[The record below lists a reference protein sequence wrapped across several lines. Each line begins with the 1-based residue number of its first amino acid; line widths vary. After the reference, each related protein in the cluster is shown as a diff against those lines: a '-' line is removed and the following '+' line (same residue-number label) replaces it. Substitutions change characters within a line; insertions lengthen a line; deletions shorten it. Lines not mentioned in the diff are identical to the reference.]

1 MSDNTDPDD
10 IYSPRGSCPPPTEP
24 SSSQKFS
31 DLHGAKDTAID
42 QTPDVET
49 SNPENEPEPLSSES
63 PPDPSISES
72 SPDPSSESPPEP
84 SSLESPLDASSSE
97 SPPEPLNVEDLPGAT
112 TAPEHPTPK
121 DGSVPS
127 HDGLNDPARTN
138 DESSDVDD
146 ESSDVD
152 DEIEIDRALVLRPQ
166 GRGPHSGPLESNA
179 LINAA
184 HAFMSRPRPQT
195 NGTTT
200 INNFFI
206 NEGNF
211 SFHHTTGPDQPAGD
225 PPQPAAN
232 PPQPQVD
239 PPADEATS
247 PKASSASTSSASTS
261 SASTSSN
268 EQETK
273 PAAGSDKG
281 EKVQSFV
288 RDATLPFRW
297 MCGILLRKHV
307 LKFIAIL
314 FGLFVLVPIVITLG
328 VYGLSHAPS
337 YVSNQILGKDYEF
350 GNPFGA
356 LYPTWMPSWGSSQ
369 DDTVPKMRVTEEAQE
384 PSPLTFRRPIPQ
396 VETDIL
402 PDVIL
407 RYEKRL
413 AGTNH
418 ENKVALLDDLA
429 KSKKRAQD
437 QKKFNQNFIDDMEA
451 WSNLQYRHLQA
462 LVSRVDLILKEL
474 SGEVAG
480 GTAAQGGNEW
490 RWWES
495 RATARQKTLQRNL
508 DWFNR
513 IIDNINEGV
522 STGNEEIVGI
532 VTQYEHGSDPGNQ
545 APGLRRA
552 KHTLRHSE
560 DAEIRDLASG
570 FNIICSSEKRTGE
583 RWRHVREAIKKFQRL
598 QKRARQMFNN
608 RSNHYGDLEHAY
620 RDIKALAMEL
630 MDALKQFARLSE
642 EDEG

>member
-10 IYSPRGSCPPPTEP
+10 IYSPRGSSLPPTEP
-24 SSSQKFS
+24 SSSQTFS

-42 QTPDVET
+42 QTTDVEAST
-49 SNPENEPEPLSSES
+49 PENEPEPLSSES
-63 PPDPSISES
+63 PLDPSISES
-72 SPDPSSESPPEP
+72 PPDPSSSESPP
-84 SSLESPLDASSSE
+84 DASSSE

-121 DGSVPS
+121 DGGPGSVPS
-127 HDGLNDPARTN
+127 PVGPNDPARAN
-138 DESSDVDD
+138 GESSDAKDD
-146 ESSDVD
+146 
-152 DEIEIDRALVLRPQ
+152 IEIDRALVVRPQ
-166 GRGPHSGPLESNA
+166 GRGPHSGPLESNI

-184 HAFMSRPRPQT
+184 RALMSKPRPQT

-247 PKASSASTSSASTS
+247 PKASSASSSSASSS
-261 SASTSSN
+261 SASSSSN

-281 EKVQSFV
+281 EKVQSFI
-288 RDATLPFRW
+288 RGATLPFRW

-307 LKFIAIL
+307 IKFISIL
-314 FGLFVLVPIVITLG
+314 FGLFVLLPIAITLG
-328 VYGLSHAPS
+328 VYGLSHVPS
-337 YVSNQILGKDYEF
+337 YVSNQILGKGYEF
-350 GNPFGA
+350 GNPFGV

-369 DDTVPKMRVTEEAQE
+369 DDTVPKMRVAEEAQE

-418 ENKVALLDDLA
+418 ENKEVLLDDLA

-462 LVSRVDLILKEL
+462 LVGRVDLILKEL

-480 GTAAQGGNEW
+480 GTAAEGGEEW

-508 DWFNR
+508 DWLNS
-513 IIDNINEGV
+513 IIDNINKGV
-522 STGNEEIVGI
+522 STGHEDIVSMMMDMGI
-532 VTQYEHGSDPGNQ
+532 
-545 APGLRRA
+545 LRY
-552 KHTLRHSE
+552 SE
-560 DAEIRDLASG
+560 DAEARDLAAALK
-570 FNIICSSEKRTGE
+570 IVCSSERRTAE
-583 RWRHVREAIKKFQRL
+583 RWHYVHQAIAKFQSL
-598 QKRARQMFNN
+598 QARVRQMFNN
-608 RSNHYGDLEHAY
+608 QSNDYGDLEHAY
-620 RDIKALAMEL
+620 RDIKALAMTL
-630 MDALKQFARLSE
+630 MGALEEFARLPE
-642 EDEG
+642 EDEV

>member
-1 MSDNTDPDD
+1 MSDNIDPDD

-31 DLHGAKDTAID
+31 DLHGAKDKAID
-42 QTPDVET
+42 QTPDVEA

-63 PPDPSISES
+63 PLDVSSFELPLDLSFLQSPMDLSFLESPLDPSSSESPPDPSISES
-72 SPDPSSESPPEP
+72 
-84 SSLESPLDASSSE
+84 PLDPSSSE

-121 DGSVPS
+121 DRGPGSVPS
-127 HDGLNDPARTN
+127 PVGPNDPAT
-138 DESSDVDD
+138 
-146 ESSDVD
+146 
-152 DEIEIDRALVLRPQ
+152 
-166 GRGPHSGPLESNA
+166 
-179 LINAA
+179 
-184 HAFMSRPRPQT
+184 
-195 NGTTT
+195 
-200 INNFFI
+200 
-206 NEGNF
+206 
-211 SFHHTTGPDQPAGD
+211 
-225 PPQPAAN
+225 
-232 PPQPQVD
+232 
-239 PPADEATS
+239 
-247 PKASSASTSSASTS
+247 
-261 SASTSSN
+261 TSSN
-268 EQETK
+268 EQDTK
-273 PAAGSDKG
+273 PVAGSDKG
-281 EKVQSFV
+281 EKVQSFI
-288 RDATLPFRW
+288 RGATLPFRW

-307 LKFIAIL
+307 IKFIAIL
-314 FGLFVLVPIVITLG
+314 FGLFVLLPIVITLG

-337 YVSNQILGKDYEF
+337 YVSNQILGKGYDF

-369 DDTVPKMRVTEEAQE
+369 DDTVPKMRVAEEAQE

-396 VETDIL
+396 AETDIL

-413 AGTNH
+413 AGTNL
-418 ENKVALLDDLA
+418 ENKEVLLDDLA

-437 QKKFNQNFIDDMEA
+437 QKKFNQKFIDDMEA

-462 LVSRVDLILKEL
+462 LVGRVDLILKEL

-480 GTAAQGGNEW
+480 GSAAEGGNEW

-513 IIDNINEGV
+513 IIDSINEGV

-532 VTQYEHGSDPGNQ
+532 GNQYEHGSDLGKQ
-545 APGLRRA
+545 ASGLRQS

-560 DAEIRDLASG
+560 DAEIRDLLSG
-570 FNIICSSEKRTGE
+570 FNIVCSSEKRTGE
-583 RWRHVREAIKKFQRL
+583 RWRHVQEAIEKFQRL
-598 QKRARQMFNN
+598 QERVRQMSNN
-608 RSNHYGDLEHAY
+608 QSNDYVDLEHAY

-630 MDALKQFARLSE
+630 MGALEEFARLSE

>member
-1 MSDNTDPDD
+1 MSDNIDPDD

-31 DLHGAKDTAID
+31 DLH
-42 QTPDVET
+42 
-49 SNPENEPEPLSSES
+49 
-63 PPDPSISES
+63 
-72 SPDPSSESPPEP
+72 
-84 SSLESPLDASSSE
+84 
-97 SPPEPLNVEDLPGAT
+97 EPLNVEDLPGAT

-127 HDGLNDPARTN
+127 HDGLDDPARTN
-138 DESSDVDD
+138 D

-261 SASTSSN
+261 SN
-268 EQETK
+268 EQDTK

-281 EKVQSFV
+281 EKVQSFI
-288 RDATLPFRW
+288 RGATLPFRW

-307 LKFIAIL
+307 IKFIAIL
-314 FGLFVLVPIVITLG
+314 FGLFVLLPIVITLG

-337 YVSNQILGKDYEF
+337 YVSNQILGKGYEF
-350 GNPFGA
+350 GNPFGV

-369 DDTVPKMRVTEEAQE
+369 DGTVPKMHVAEEAQE

-402 PDVIL
+402 PEVIL
-407 RYEKRL
+407 SYEERL

-429 KSKKRAQD
+429 QSKKRAQD
-437 QKKFNQNFIDDMEA
+437 QKKFNQKFIDDMEA

-462 LVSRVDLILKEL
+462 LVGRVDLILKEL
-474 SGEVAG
+474 SGKVAG
-480 GTAAQGGNEW
+480 GTAAEGGVEW

-508 DWFNR
+508 DWLNS

-522 STGNEEIVGI
+522 STGHKDIVSMILQDGDVI
-532 VTQYEHGSDPGNQ
+532 GLKKKASGSCW
-545 APGLRRA
+545 AM
-552 KHTLRHSE
+552 HTLRYSE
-560 DAEIRDLASG
+560 DAEARDLAAALK
-570 FNIICSSEKRTGE
+570 IVCSSERRTAE
-583 RWRHVREAIKKFQRL
+583 RWYYVHQAIGKFQTL
-598 QKRARQMFNN
+598 QARVRQMFNN
-608 RSNHYGDLEHAY
+608 RSNDYGDLEHAY
-620 RDIKALAMEL
+620 RDIKALAMAL
-630 MDALKQFARLSE
+630 MGALEEFARLSE

>member
-31 DLHGAKDTAID
+31 DLHGAKDKAID
-42 QTPDVET
+42 QTPDVEA

-63 PPDPSISES
+63 PRDVSSFELPLDLSFLQSPMDLSFLESPLDPSSSESPPDPSISES
-72 SPDPSSESPPEP
+72 PPDPSISESPPDPSISESPPDPSSSESPPDP
-84 SSLESPLDASSSE
+84 SISESPLDPSSSE

-121 DGSVPS
+121 DRGPGSVPS
-127 HDGLNDPARTN
+127 PVGPNDPART
-138 DESSDVDD
+138 SC
-146 ESSDVD
+146 
-152 DEIEIDRALVLRPQ
+152 
-166 GRGPHSGPLESNA
+166 
-179 LINAA
+179 
-184 HAFMSRPRPQT
+184 
-195 NGTTT
+195 
-200 INNFFI
+200 
-206 NEGNF
+206 
-211 SFHHTTGPDQPAGD
+211 
-225 PPQPAAN
+225 
-232 PPQPQVD
+232 
-239 PPADEATS
+239 
-247 PKASSASTSSASTS
+247 
-261 SASTSSN
+261 N
-268 EQETK
+268 EQDTK

-281 EKVQSFV
+281 EKVQSFI

-307 LKFIAIL
+307 IKFIAIL
-314 FGLFVLVPIVITLG
+314 FGLFVLLPIAITLG

-337 YVSNQILGKDYEF
+337 YVSNQILGKGYEF

-369 DDTVPKMRVTEEAQE
+369 HGTVPKMHVAEEAQE

-402 PDVIL
+402 PEVIL
-407 RYEKRL
+407 SYEERL

-429 KSKKRAQD
+429 QSKKRAQD

-462 LVSRVDLILKEL
+462 LVGRVDLILKEL
-474 SGEVAG
+474 SGKVAG
-480 GTAAQGGNEW
+480 GTAAEGGGEW

-495 RATARQKTLQRNL
+495 RATARQKTLQRNF
-508 DWFNR
+508 DWLNS
-513 IIDNINEGV
+513 IIDNINKGV
-522 STGNEEIVGI
+522 STRHEDIVSMMLQDGH
-532 VTQYEHGSDPGNQ
+532 VSGLKKEASGSCW
-545 APGLRRA
+545 AM
-552 KHTLRHSE
+552 HTLRYSE
-560 DAEIRDLASG
+560 DPEARDLAAALK
-570 FNIICSSEKRTGE
+570 IVCSSERRTGE
-583 RWRHVREAIKKFQRL
+583 RWRHVQEAIEKFQRL
-598 QKRARQMFNN
+598 QERARQMFNN

-620 RDIKALAMEL
+620 RDIKALAMAL
-630 MDALKQFARLSE
+630 MGALEEFARLSE